1 MAQLKL
7 PGVFDELAS
16 FSVVKE
22 KRICMRDVCVFSRHS
37 CFLLLI
43 SDCTNLDY
51 FLFYSFMYYVQF
63 LRVTSGCYNFDTIDS
78 L

>member
-22 KRICMRDVCVFSRHS
+22 KRIYMRDLCVFKTFHVF
-37 CFLLLI
+37 C
-43 SDCTNLDY
+43 C
-51 FLFYSFMYYVQF
+51 
-63 LRVTSGCYNFDTIDS
+63 
-78 L
+78 